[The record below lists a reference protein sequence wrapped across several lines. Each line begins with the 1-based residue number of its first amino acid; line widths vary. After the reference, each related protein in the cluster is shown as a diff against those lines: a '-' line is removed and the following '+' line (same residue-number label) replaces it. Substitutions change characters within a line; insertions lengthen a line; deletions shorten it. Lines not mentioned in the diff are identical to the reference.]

1 MKSKMKTKSLNK
13 ERKEKKCTV
22 EKKKER
28 KEEDEQE
35 KKLIR
40 SGESTK
46 QHPWAL
52 PVATGSAHPC
62 CSPKWPLKLLHQSP
76 LLPVATARNRVG
88 RHGPRIESKNTSV
101 LDNGDNK
108 FFDASS
114 VAKIFNECFTGVA
127 TKLVDLLPSGI
138 FSTSSLNF

>member
-1 MKSKMKTKSLNK
+1 MKEKKTSNK
-13 ERKEKKCTV
+13 EKKEKKCLV
-22 EKKKER
+22 EKKEKER

-88 RHGPRIESKNTSV
+88 RHGPRIESKNTS
-101 LDNGDNK
+101 
-108 FFDASS
+108 
-114 VAKIFNECFTGVA
+114 
-127 TKLVDLLPSGI
+127 
-138 FSTSSLNF
+138 